1 MVKSQRSFDK
11 AYKHSIR
18 IFLLSI
24 TILYFVFTGLSLYL
38 SVNETFK
45 NISYFEKTIMD
56 TIEWDMSDK
65 IRKGLAFFS
74 ILLSSLPLS
83 FSNII
88 DLLVLTHTNFAEWDI
103 NIAPA
108 NIEFL

>member
-1 MVKSQRSFDK
+1 M
-11 AYKHSIR
+11 
-18 IFLLSI
+18 LSI
-24 TILYFVFTGLSLYL
+24 TIIYFVFTGLSIYL
-38 SVNETFK
+38 ASNETFK
-45 NISYFEKTIMD
+45 NVTQFEITYMNNIN
-56 TIEWDMSDK
+56 IEFYHNL
-65 IRKGLAFFS
+65 RKGVAFFS
-74 ILLSSLPLS
+74 VLLSSLPLS

>member
-1 MVKSQRSFDK
+1 
-11 AYKHSIR
+11 
-18 IFLLSI
+18 
-24 TILYFVFTGLSLYL
+24 
-38 SVNETFK
+38 
-45 NISYFEKTIMD
+45 MD
-56 TIEWDMSDK
+56 TIDWDLSDK

>member
-1 MVKSQRSFDK
+1 MGD
-11 AYKHSIR
+11 I
-18 IFLLSI
+18 
-24 TILYFVFTGLSLYL
+24 
-38 SVNETFK
+38 
-45 NISYFEKTIMD
+45 NIDI
-56 TIEWDMSDK
+56 IHN
-65 IRKGLAFFS
+65 IRKGIAFFS

-108 NIEFL
+108 NIEFLVIFFILNLIIFNVVVSYVY

>member
-1 MVKSQRSFDK
+1 MGD
-11 AYKHSIR
+11 
-18 IFLLSI
+18 
-24 TILYFVFTGLSLYL
+24 
-38 SVNETFK
+38 VNIDIVH
-45 NISYFEKTIMD
+45 NL
-56 TIEWDMSDK
+56 
-65 IRKGLAFFS
+65 RKGIAFFS

-88 DLLVLTHTNFAEWDI
+88 DLLVLFHTNFAEWDI

>member
-1 MVKSQRSFDK
+1 MG
-11 AYKHSIR
+11 SI
-18 IFLLSI
+18 
-24 TILYFVFTGLSLYL
+24 
-38 SVNETFK
+38 
-45 NISYFEKTIMD
+45 NIDIIHNF
-56 TIEWDMSDK
+56 
-65 IRKGLAFFS
+65 RKGIAFFS

-108 NIEFL
+108 NIEFLQPHATLAFGKVAHMFFSRTALQRDDFQYVKVFHVGNQFYLNNANK